1 MTSVCRKISSATT
14 QHRDQALRPSGG
26 AQGREHRSIDAH
38 SADFA
43 KTYYH
48 PSPVHI
54 MRKKPV
60 SDGRVRIDL
69 CTYHSIDEGQME
81 MLKAYG
87 LIVNIV

>member
-1 MTSVCRKISSATT
+1 
-14 QHRDQALRPSGG
+14 
-26 AQGREHRSIDAH
+26 
-38 SADFA
+38 
-43 KTYYH
+43 
-48 PSPVHI
+48 